1 MGQTSMGAGAGQ
13 PRPVPA
19 AGQPFTSRRLV
30 PPPCAG
36 FSSAFW
42 SAYHELIPR
51 APGFEEREQI
61 YLLYHY
67 LNHLNLFGDSYYGQ
81 CANILSRLTR

>member
-1 MGQTSMGAGAGQ
+1 MLAY
-13 PRPVPA
+13 
-19 AGQPFTSRRLV
+19 
-30 PPPCAG
+30 AG

-67 LNHLNLFGDSYYGQ
+67 LNHLNIFGDSYYGQ